1 MLAAAVLGSPIDHSL
16 SPLLHESAYRA
27 LGLNDWTYTQI
38 ECTAS
43 DLPRIVSAAD
53 PGMRGFSV
61 TRPCKDAAL
70 RFADVVS
77 ERAHIVESANTLIRR
92 GTEWYA
98 DCTDIDGACAS
109 LKKSGYTG
117 GNVLLLGA
125 GGTSRPYL
133 SALRSAG
140 VEGVGRVAIAS
151 RAEERA
157 QHTLH
162 VAARLG
168 LDYSWIPLNDPEIL
182 RASCHNATLV
192 ISTLPGDAAAG
203 VEGVGRV
210 AIASRAE
217 ERAQHTLHVAA
228 RLGLDYSWIPL
239 NDPEIL
245 RASCHNATLV
255 ISTLPGDAA
264 AGYSTFL
271 RRTPRLI
278 DVTYAPW
285 PTSLAQV
292 VADNGGTVVGGRTM
306 LLHQAVA
313 QIEAFTQ
320 KTVTDD
326 VFAAMVASLQRS

>member
-61 TRPCKDAAL
+61 TRPCKDATL

-133 SALRSAG
+133 SALRS
-140 VEGVGRVAIAS
+140 
-151 RAEERA
+151 
-157 QHTLH
+157 
-162 VAARLG
+162 
-168 LDYSWIPLNDPEIL
+168 
-182 RASCHNATLV
+182 
-192 ISTLPGDAAAG
+192 AG

>member
-203 VEGVGRV
+203 
-210 AIASRAE
+210 
-217 ERAQHTLHVAA
+217 
-228 RLGLDYSWIPL
+228 
-239 NDPEIL
+239 
-245 RASCHNATLV
+245 
-255 ISTLPGDAA
+255 
-264 AGYSTFL
+264 YSTFL

-313 QIEAFTQ
+313 QIEAFTR

>member
-1 MLAAAVLGSPIDHSL
+1 MLRCGLLTLFQSVHISWNLPIHSFVGAQ
-16 SPLLHESAYRA
+16 S
-27 LGLNDWTYTQI
+27 
-38 ECTAS
+38 
-43 DLPRIVSAAD
+43 
-53 PGMRGFSV
+53 GMRTV
-61 TRPCKDAAL
+61 Q
-70 RFADVVS
+70 
-77 ERAHIVESANTLIRR
+77 TLMVHVLL
-92 GTEWYA
+92 
-98 DCTDIDGACAS
+98 

-133 SALRSAG
+133 SALRS
-140 VEGVGRVAIAS
+140 
-151 RAEERA
+151 
-157 QHTLH
+157 
-162 VAARLG
+162 
-168 LDYSWIPLNDPEIL
+168 
-182 RASCHNATLV
+182 
-192 ISTLPGDAAAG
+192 AG

-320 KTVTDD
+320 KNCD
-326 VFAAMVASLQRS
+326 R

>member
-98 DCTDIDGACAS
+98 DCTDIDGACAC
-109 LKKSGYTG
+109 LKKSVYTG
-117 GNVLLLGA
+117 GNILLQGA

-168 LDYSWIPLNDPEIL
+168 LD
-182 RASCHNATLV
+182 
-192 ISTLPGDAAAG
+192 
-203 VEGVGRV
+203 
-210 AIASRAE
+210 
-217 ERAQHTLHVAA
+217 
-228 RLGLDYSWIPL
+228 
-239 NDPEIL
+239 
-245 RASCHNATLV
+245 
-255 ISTLPGDAA
+255 
-264 AGYSTFL
+264 
-271 RRTPRLI
+271 
-278 DVTYAPW
+278 
-285 PTSLAQV
+285 
-292 VADNGGTVVGGRTM
+292 
-306 LLHQAVA
+306 
-313 QIEAFTQ
+313 
-320 KTVTDD
+320 
-326 VFAAMVASLQRS
+326 

>member
-92 GTEWYA
+92 DTEWYA

-133 SALRSAG
+133 SALRS
-140 VEGVGRVAIAS
+140 
-151 RAEERA
+151 
-157 QHTLH
+157 
-162 VAARLG
+162 
-168 LDYSWIPLNDPEIL
+168 
-182 RASCHNATLV
+182 
-192 ISTLPGDAAAG
+192 AG

>member
-27 LGLNDWTYTQI
+27 LGLNDWTYTLI

-203 VEGVGRV
+203 
-210 AIASRAE
+210 
-217 ERAQHTLHVAA
+217 
-228 RLGLDYSWIPL
+228 
-239 NDPEIL
+239 
-245 RASCHNATLV
+245 
-255 ISTLPGDAA
+255 
-264 AGYSTFL
+264 YSTFL

>member
-61 TRPCKDAAL
+61 TRPCKDTAL

-133 SALRSAG
+133 SALRS
-140 VEGVGRVAIAS
+140 
-151 RAEERA
+151 
-157 QHTLH
+157 
-162 VAARLG
+162 
-168 LDYSWIPLNDPEIL
+168 
-182 RASCHNATLV
+182 
-192 ISTLPGDAAAG
+192 AG

>member
-117 GNVLLLGA
+117 GNVLLLCA

-133 SALRSAG
+133 SALRS
-140 VEGVGRVAIAS
+140 
-151 RAEERA
+151 
-157 QHTLH
+157 
-162 VAARLG
+162 
-168 LDYSWIPLNDPEIL
+168 
-182 RASCHNATLV
+182 
-192 ISTLPGDAAAG
+192 AG

>member
-43 DLPRIVSAAD
+43 DLPRVVSAAD

-203 VEGVGRV
+203 
-210 AIASRAE
+210 
-217 ERAQHTLHVAA
+217 
-228 RLGLDYSWIPL
+228 
-239 NDPEIL
+239 
-245 RASCHNATLV
+245 
-255 ISTLPGDAA
+255 
-264 AGYSTFL
+264 YSTFL

>member
-203 VEGVGRV
+203 
-210 AIASRAE
+210 
-217 ERAQHTLHVAA
+217 
-228 RLGLDYSWIPL
+228 
-239 NDPEIL
+239 
-245 RASCHNATLV
+245 
-255 ISTLPGDAA
+255 
-264 AGYSTFL
+264 YSTFL

-292 VADNGGTVVGGRTM
+292 VADNGGTVVDGRTM

>member
-16 SPLLHESAYRA
+16 SPLLHESSYRA

-203 VEGVGRV
+203 
-210 AIASRAE
+210 
-217 ERAQHTLHVAA
+217 
-228 RLGLDYSWIPL
+228 
-239 NDPEIL
+239 
-245 RASCHNATLV
+245 
-255 ISTLPGDAA
+255 
-264 AGYSTFL
+264 YSTFL

>member
-203 VEGVGRV
+203 
-210 AIASRAE
+210 
-217 ERAQHTLHVAA
+217 
-228 RLGLDYSWIPL
+228 
-239 NDPEIL
+239 
-245 RASCHNATLV
+245 
-255 ISTLPGDAA
+255 
-264 AGYSTFL
+264 YSTFL

-292 VADNGGTVVGGRTM
+292 VADDGGTVVGGRTM

>member
-203 VEGVGRV
+203 
-210 AIASRAE
+210 
-217 ERAQHTLHVAA
+217 
-228 RLGLDYSWIPL
+228 
-239 NDPEIL
+239 
-245 RASCHNATLV
+245 
-255 ISTLPGDAA
+255 
-264 AGYSTFL
+264 YSTFL

-285 PTSLAQV
+285 PTSFAQV

>member
-70 RFADVVS
+70 RFANVVS

-133 SALRSAG
+133 SALRS
-140 VEGVGRVAIAS
+140 
-151 RAEERA
+151 
-157 QHTLH
+157 
-162 VAARLG
+162 
-168 LDYSWIPLNDPEIL
+168 
-182 RASCHNATLV
+182 
-192 ISTLPGDAAAG
+192 AG

>member
-1 MLAAAVLGSPIDHSL
+1 MLATAVLGSPIDHSL

-203 VEGVGRV
+203 
-210 AIASRAE
+210 
-217 ERAQHTLHVAA
+217 
-228 RLGLDYSWIPL
+228 
-239 NDPEIL
+239 
-245 RASCHNATLV
+245 
-255 ISTLPGDAA
+255 
-264 AGYSTFL
+264 YSTFL

>member
-125 GGTSRPYL
+125 GGTSP
-133 SALRSAG
+133 LRRQRQMCIRDRSRRSR
-140 VEGVGRVAIAS
+140 ESRYCVAC
-151 RAEERA
+151 RG
-157 QHTLH
+157 TCTTH
-162 VAARLG
+162 VACCCTARTG
-168 LDYSWIPLNDPEIL
+168 LF
-182 RASCHNATLV
+182 
-192 ISTLPGDAAAG
+192 
-203 VEGVGRV
+203 
-210 AIASRAE
+210 
-217 ERAQHTLHVAA
+217 
-228 RLGLDYSWIPL
+228 LD
-239 NDPEIL
+239 
-245 RASCHNATLV
+245 
-255 ISTLPGDAA
+255 
-264 AGYSTFL
+264 
-271 RRTPRLI
+271 
-278 DVTYAPW
+278 
-285 PTSLAQV
+285 TSQ
-292 VADNGGTVVGGRTM
+292 
-306 LLHQAVA
+306 
-313 QIEAFTQ
+313 
-320 KTVTDD
+320 
-326 VFAAMVASLQRS
+326 

>member
-192 ISTLPGDAAAG
+192 ISTLPGG
-203 VEGVGRV
+203 
-210 AIASRAE
+210 
-217 ERAQHTLHVAA
+217 
-228 RLGLDYSWIPL
+228 
-239 NDPEIL
+239 
-245 RASCHNATLV
+245 
-255 ISTLPGDAA
+255 AA

>member
-182 RASCHNATLV
+182 RASCHNA
-192 ISTLPGDAAAG
+192 A
-203 VEGVGRV
+203 
-210 AIASRAE
+210 
-217 ERAQHTLHVAA
+217 
-228 RLGLDYSWIPL
+228 
-239 NDPEIL
+239 
-245 RASCHNATLV
+245 LV

>member
-140 VEGVGRVAIAS
+140 VEGVR
-151 RAEERA
+151 
-157 QHTLH
+157 
-162 VAARLG
+162 
-168 LDYSWIPLNDPEIL
+168 
-182 RASCHNATLV
+182 
-192 ISTLPGDAAAG
+192 
-203 VEGVGRV
+203 RV

>member
-192 ISTLPGDAAAG
+192 ISTLPGG
-203 VEGVGRV
+203 
-210 AIASRAE
+210 
-217 ERAQHTLHVAA
+217 
-228 RLGLDYSWIPL
+228 
-239 NDPEIL
+239 
-245 RASCHNATLV
+245 
-255 ISTLPGDAA
+255 AA

-292 VADNGGTVVGGRTM
+292 VADDGGTVVGGRTM

>member
-43 DLPRIVSAAD
+43 DLARIVSAAD

-92 GTEWYA
+92 GAEWYA

-133 SALRSAG
+133 SALRS
-140 VEGVGRVAIAS
+140 
-151 RAEERA
+151 
-157 QHTLH
+157 
-162 VAARLG
+162 
-168 LDYSWIPLNDPEIL
+168 
-182 RASCHNATLV
+182 
-192 ISTLPGDAAAG
+192 AG

>member
-92 GTEWYA
+92 GAEWYA

-133 SALRSAG
+133 SALRS
-140 VEGVGRVAIAS
+140 
-151 RAEERA
+151 
-157 QHTLH
+157 
-162 VAARLG
+162 
-168 LDYSWIPLNDPEIL
+168 
-182 RASCHNATLV
+182 
-192 ISTLPGDAAAG
+192 AG

>member
-203 VEGVGRV
+203 
-210 AIASRAE
+210 
-217 ERAQHTLHVAA
+217 
-228 RLGLDYSWIPL
+228 
-239 NDPEIL
+239 
-245 RASCHNATLV
+245 
-255 ISTLPGDAA
+255 
-264 AGYSTFL
+264 YSTFL

-320 KTVTDD
+320 KTVTED
-326 VFAAMVASLQRS
+326 VFAAMVASLQRSYKSYTEGDLPS

>member
-77 ERAHIVESANTLIRR
+77 ERARIVESANTLIRR

-133 SALRSAG
+133 SALRS
-140 VEGVGRVAIAS
+140 
-151 RAEERA
+151 
-157 QHTLH
+157 
-162 VAARLG
+162 
-168 LDYSWIPLNDPEIL
+168 
-182 RASCHNATLV
+182 
-192 ISTLPGDAAAG
+192 AG

>member
-140 VEGVGRVAIAS
+140 VEGVGRVAI
-151 RAEERA
+151 
-157 QHTLH
+157 
-162 VAARLG
+162 V
-168 LDYSWIPLNDPEIL
+168 
-182 RASCHNATLV
+182 
-192 ISTLPGDAAAG
+192 
-203 VEGVGRV
+203 
-210 AIASRAE
+210 SRAE

>member
-1 MLAAAVLGSPIDHSL
+1 MIAAAVLGSPIDHSL

-203 VEGVGRV
+203 
-210 AIASRAE
+210 
-217 ERAQHTLHVAA
+217 
-228 RLGLDYSWIPL
+228 
-239 NDPEIL
+239 
-245 RASCHNATLV
+245 
-255 ISTLPGDAA
+255 
-264 AGYSTFL
+264 YSTFL

>member
-38 ECTAS
+38 ECTAR

-203 VEGVGRV
+203 
-210 AIASRAE
+210 
-217 ERAQHTLHVAA
+217 
-228 RLGLDYSWIPL
+228 
-239 NDPEIL
+239 
-245 RASCHNATLV
+245 
-255 ISTLPGDAA
+255 
-264 AGYSTFL
+264 YSTFL

>member
-98 DCTDIDGACAS
+98 DCTDIDGACVS

-133 SALRSAG
+133 SALRS
-140 VEGVGRVAIAS
+140 
-151 RAEERA
+151 
-157 QHTLH
+157 
-162 VAARLG
+162 
-168 LDYSWIPLNDPEIL
+168 
-182 RASCHNATLV
+182 
-192 ISTLPGDAAAG
+192 AG